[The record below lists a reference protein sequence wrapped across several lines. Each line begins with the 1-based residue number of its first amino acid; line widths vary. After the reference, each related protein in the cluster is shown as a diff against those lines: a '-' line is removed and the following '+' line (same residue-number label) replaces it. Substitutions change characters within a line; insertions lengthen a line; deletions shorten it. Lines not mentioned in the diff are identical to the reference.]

1 MQLTQIVATVNELL
15 AGELLTFSQMS
26 RFLDRTVDD
35 INQQMNS
42 KYPVFSDFTE
52 ANNPGIWPNYNFFPD
67 VYIRT
72 VVCIGAAYKYF
83 TADEEG
89 IATATAYGWEY
100 KDGLFRMVRD
110 YVDFVDPLYQDNT
123 TLGSITGSDAVIKL
137 SWEDIGN

>member
-26 RFLDRTVDD
+26 RHLDRAVDD

-42 KYPVFSDFTE
+42 KYPVFSEFAEGAFPD
-52 ANNPGIWPNYNFFPD
+52 WPDYNFFPD

-110 YVDFVDPLYQDNT
+110 YIDFVDPDYQDNT
-123 TLGSITGSDAVIKL
+123 TLGSVTGSSAVVKL